1 MKNKLII
8 LTLICIIISGIAM
21 FFMGGINPQLLENVL
36 TKLGIFAPIL
46 YIFLYILATILLLPS
61 TPLNLS
67 GGLIFGFWG
76 GLIWTSIAAIMAA
89 VVSFAY
95 ARYLGRNWVK
105 KRFGIHLQKLDKE
118 IKNGGMGYIFAIRL
132 LPLIPYGIVNFGAGL
147 TSIKERD
154 YFFGTIFGTIPG
166 ILPFVM
172 MGAGFSSLGKGD
184 MLTITFS
191 LALIGLLIGGATWYK
206 KRIDR
211 DSL

>member
-1 MKNKLII
+1 MKNKLIL
-8 LTLICIIISGIAM
+8 LTLICIIISGVVI
-21 FFMGGINPQLLENVL
+21 FFMGGINPQLLENLL
-36 TKLGIFAPIL
+36 TRLGIFAPII

-118 IKNGGMGYIFAIRL
+118 INNGGMGYIFAIRL

-154 YFFGTIFGTIPG
+154 YFLGTIFGTIPG

-184 MLTITFS
+184 MLMITFS
-191 LALIGLLIGGATWYK
+191 LGLIGLLIGGATWYK

-211 DSL
+211 HDL